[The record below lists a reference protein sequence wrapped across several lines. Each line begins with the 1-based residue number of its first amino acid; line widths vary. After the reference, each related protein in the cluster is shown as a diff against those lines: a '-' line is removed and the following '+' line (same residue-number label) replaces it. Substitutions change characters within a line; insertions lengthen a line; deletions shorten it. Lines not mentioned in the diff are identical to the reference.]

1 MSMGGPQRVPSTPY
15 ERRVY
20 PMPGRRSLHL
30 AVPVFALA
38 ALYSLIPLV
47 ATPSRAMSVQ
57 LR

>member
-1 MSMGGPQRVPSTPY
+1 MSMGGLQRVPSTPY

-20 PMPGRRSLHL
+20 PMAGRRSLHL
-30 AVPVFALA
+30 AVPIFALA